1 MHTAGMNRFQYIK
14 KNPWLTGVL
23 QQDSA
28 EEGGGYKELYNTQGR
43 RGERL
48 LQGTSLQ
55 ILESWK
61 KIFSDCLMFE
71 IYIFLAN
78 ILNFAVIMQQYA
90 LIFAIYQDQYV
101 AFIFYVVKVD
111 KYLYIKKLIR

>member
-1 MHTAGMNRFQYIK
+1 MNLWF
-14 KNPWLTGVL
+14 TGVL

-43 RGERL
+43 RGGRL

-61 KIFSDCLMFE
+61 KIFSDCLMLE
-71 IYIFLAN
+71 IYIFLTN
-78 ILNFAVIMQQYA
+78 ILDFTVIMQQYA

-101 AFIFYVVKVD
+101 AFIFYMVKVD
-111 KYLYIKKLIR
+111 KYLYRKKLSEKF

>member
-1 MHTAGMNRFQYIK
+1 
-14 KNPWLTGVL
+14 
-23 QQDSA
+23 
-28 EEGGGYKELYNTQGR
+28 
-43 RGERL
+43 
-48 LQGTSLQ
+48 
-55 ILESWK
+55 
-61 KIFSDCLMFE
+61 MFE